1 MKVLVSGAC
10 GFIGR
15 ELIKDLQKRKHTI
28 VAMDSG
34 KVYTELLV
42 NGVLEY
48 EEFMDWEYCLDNI
61 SYDHLDGVDFAYVL
75 GANSSTRATSE
86 ELKKPNLDS
95 PSALITQLNLKG
107 IPVVFASSGA
117 VYGSKFKG
125 NYSYINPLTNYGK
138 SKRMMENWIEY
149 FPLGNVIALRYHNVY
164 GATES
169 HKGNMA
175 SIISKWID
183 NYHLGIMTN
192 ELFYGSDKIKRDF
205 IHVSDVNKINIM
217 FLDFYKKYNQLPDI
231 SILDVGSGRA
241 TSFQEVANE
250 IVKHTKGSIQSII
263 NPYDETNYQFYTR
276 ANIKGISDTYKW
288 LYDKEFEPMSIRDG
302 VKLVFNQRIAK

>member
-75 GANSSTRATSE
+75 GANSSTRATRE